1 MYKVSTKIDDVKLFW
16 DQIKVPKILRY
27 NFLEIYYNYNKN
39 IKHLFVHDKH
49 LRLYAHIFTLK
60 FSKTNNYLDKFSISS
75 FLLKF
80 FSLDVLYLTNS
91 FITNL
96 PSFESSSSIHLSSIL
111 NSIKYNFSLIVIPD
125 FLFVKMKIQDN
136 DYTKIKVEEEMVLDI
151 NEQWICFDDYLNALK
166 KKYRNKVK
174 KIIRDSDFLVIRKLC
189 ENDFDKYKFEMREL
203 FKQVVSSSQFSGPL
217 FNTDA
222 FNLFVKE
229 NYMRVD
235 GYFLE
240 DTLVAFSSEMQ
251 NGNNLCSYFVGFDK
265 ELNKTVPLYGR
276 ILIENIKTS
285 IVLRKK
291 RLIFG
296 RTANE
301 FKSNFGAFPIE
312 SFVYLKLKNKFLRF
326 FLAPIYS
333 RLTLKKWR
341 QRSPFKS

>member
-1 MYKVSTKIDDVKLFW
+1 
-16 DQIKVPKILRY
+16 
-27 NFLEIYYNYNKN
+27 
-39 IKHLFVHDKH
+39 
-49 LRLYAHIFTLK
+49 
-60 FSKTNNYLDKFSISS
+60 
-75 FLLKF
+75 
-80 FSLDVLYLTNS
+80 
-91 FITNL
+91 
-96 PSFESSSSIHLSSIL
+96 
-111 NSIKYNFSLIVIPD
+111 
-125 FLFVKMKIQDN
+125 
-136 DYTKIKVEEEMVLDI
+136 
-151 NEQWICFDDYLNALK
+151 
-166 KKYRNKVK
+166 
-174 KIIRDSDFLVIRKLC
+174 
-189 ENDFDKYKFEMREL
+189 
-203 FKQVVSSSQFSGPL
+203 
-217 FNTDA
+217 
-222 FNLFVKE
+222 
-229 NYMRVD
+229 MRVD